1 MAAPPQRLELN
12 PATDSPMTTRLD
24 AARLR
29 GIFPALPTPVRADDR
44 VDADVARKLM
54 RHVLPAGIGGVVP
67 IGGTGEY
74 GALPSS
80 ERVRMTAICAEEAA
94 GKVPVIAG
102 VLDPGFHDALGAG
115 RSFADAGAAA
125 LMVVTPYYTTP
136 TQAGLRDYF
145 LRYADASPVPVL
157 IYEIPYRTRIA
168 IAPEVLHE
176 LSRHENIIGMKAC
189 NTDMYHFLKVV
200 AGVHES
206 FAVLSGEDS
215 LFPVQMAAGAKGG
228 IVVTAT
234 MLPRTWQRIYEL
246 ARDGRTAEALAS
258 HRQLIPMLDLAFAET
273 NPGPLKSVLDLIG
286 AAAPRVLDPL
296 LAPAPELQER
306 LRAEMKERLADEAAL
321 AGA

>member
-1 MAAPPQRLELN
+1 
-12 PATDSPMTTRLD
+12 MTTKLT
-24 AARLR
+24 AAQLR
-29 GIFPALPTPVRADDR
+29 GIFPALPTPVRADDS
-44 VDADVARKLM
+44 VDAQATRALM
-54 RHVLPAGIGGVVP
+54 RYLLPQGIAGVVP

-74 GALPSS
+74 GALPRD
-80 ERVRMTAICAEEAA
+80 ERVRMTALCAQEAD
-94 GKVPVIAG
+94 GRVPVIPG
-102 VLDPGFHDALGAG
+102 VLDPGFHDALAAG
-115 RSFADAGAAA
+115 KALAAAGASA
-125 LMVVTPYYTTP
+125 LMVLTPYYTTP
-136 TQAGLRDYF
+136 TQRGIRDYF